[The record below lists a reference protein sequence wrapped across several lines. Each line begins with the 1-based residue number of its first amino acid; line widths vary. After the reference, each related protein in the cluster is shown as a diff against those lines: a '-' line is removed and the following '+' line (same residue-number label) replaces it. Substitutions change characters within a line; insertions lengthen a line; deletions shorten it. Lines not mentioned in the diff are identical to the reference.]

1 MRWKSCSMLD
11 HIAPIHEKSINTILR
26 INLLKKKNS
35 QNEVQMYRNLGNN
48 LQIHPNKKVH
58 AELLTLVGHVSIT

>member
-26 INLLKKKNS
+26 INFFKKKT
-35 QNEVQMYRNLGNN
+35 QNEVQMYRNLGND

-58 AELLTLVGHVSIT
+58 AELVTLVGHVSIT